1 MMEEM
6 RNGLTAEA
14 ADCWVPPAVTP
25 PELGDPDFKDAWVAA
40 TVEDKRPKRPLEATT
55 WDARTS
61 AGEASTLQVAVTA
74 ECHTCNKEKKAIK
87 ARLKVREGCC
97 ALWC

>member
-1 MMEEM
+1 MEDI
-6 RNGLTAEA
+6 RKGLTAEA
-14 ADCWVPPAVTP
+14 ADWGVP
-25 PELGDPDFKDAWVAA
+25 PELGDPDFKEACVAA

-74 ECHTCNKEKKAIK
+74 NVTPEMQKFKFQ
-87 ARLKVREGCC
+87 
-97 ALWC
+97 